1 MKRLSSV
8 IVLVLACMSANAQFY
23 YQDSKNAEML
33 RHGTR
38 HQPCRTE
45 LILPQVNG
53 YNVYKAD
60 LHTHTVYSDGSVL
73 PKFRIEEAWR
83 DGLDI
88 MAVTEHIEYRPAEEV
103 FVSYLKRYT
112 DKKYNGESK
121 NTRLSPDK
129 PLDKDGVMVDLNTC
143 VRESQTLAKKYGLT
157 IIPGAEITR
166 DGTTVGHFNALFT
179 TDNNLIYDPDPV
191 VAVRNAKA
199 QNALVMHNHPG
210 WRKTSLNMT
219 PTEKTLYEE
228 GLIDGVEVM
237 NGAEFY
243 PGIVDRVKKYDAFIA
258 ANSDIHASTS
268 GDYRVGG
275 ASRPMTLVFAKDK
288 SLASVREA
296 LEQNRTLALGFDT
309 VCGDEQLLKDF
320 FAAGMKTEL
329 IQTNSKGVSTVM
341 VTNCTSIPYFIQ
353 VGKGNPVHLLPFSTV
368 SLSSSSDVLKIKVLN
383 MFCSTDGHPVVELK
397 F

>member
-1 MKRLSSV
+1 MKRLTA
-8 IVLVLACMSANAQFY
+8 VLVLAMACMSANAQFY
-23 YQDSKNAEML
+23 YQDSHNVDML
-33 RHGTR
+33 RHGAR
-38 HQPCRTE
+38 LMPCRTE
-45 LILPQVNG
+45 VVLPQVNG

-60 LHTHTVYSDGSVL
+60 LHTHTVYSDGAVL
-73 PKFRIEEAWR
+73 PKFRVEEAWR

-88 MAVTEHIEYRPAEEV
+88 MAVTEHVEYRPAEEA
-103 FVSYLKRYT
+103 FVEYLEKYT
-112 DKKYNGESK
+112 DKKYKKAK
-121 NTRLSPDK
+121 NTRIGNAKS
-129 PLDKDGVMVDLNTC
+129 LDKDGIMVDLNTC
-143 VRESQTLAKKYGLT
+143 VRESQELAKKYGLT

-210 WRKTSLNMT
+210 WRKASLDMT
-219 PTEKTLYEE
+219 PTEKTVYEE

-243 PGIVDRVKKYDAFIA
+243 PGIIDRVKKYGAFIS

-275 ASRPMTLVFAKDK
+275 AIRPMTLVFAKDK
-288 SLASVREA
+288 SLASIREA
-296 LEQNRTLALGFDT
+296 LEADRTLALGFNT

-320 FAAGMKTEL
+320 FVAGVKTEL
-329 IQTNSKGVSTVM
+329 VQTDAKGRSTVM
-341 VTNCTSIPYFIQ
+341 VTNCTSIPYYIQ
-353 VGKGNPVHLLPFSTV
+353 VGKGNPIHLLPFSTV
-368 SLSSSSDVLKIKVLN
+368 SLTSSSNVVKFQVFN
-383 MFCSTDGHPVVELK
+383 MFCSTDGHPTVELT